1 MGLSQ
6 TAWVLIA
13 FILFFVLVGKKLWSS
28 LTANLDQRKKMIENE
43 LNEAKKLREE
53 AQAELNASLKKQ
65 KEINKQVLDII
76 NDAKST
82 AKQIEADALKKSD
95 IIIKRKEE
103 QAKQKIN
110 NAQVEAINNIKNISA
125 ELSVKSA
132 KVYIQNELDSK
143 IQKAL
148 YSDSK
153 QKLKEKM
160 TQIWNLG

>member
-13 FILFFVLVGKKLWSS
+13 FILFFVLVGKKLWST
-28 LTANLDQRKKMIENE
+28 LTTNLDQRKKKIENE

-82 AKQIEADALKKSD
+82 AKQIEADALKKSE

-110 NAQVEAINNIKNISA
+110 NAQIEAINNIKNISA

-153 QKLKEKM
+153 QKLKEK
-160 TQIWNLG
+160 L

>member
-13 FILFFVLVGKKLWSS
+13 FILFFVLVGKKLWSA
-28 LTANLDQRKKMIENE
+28 LTTNLDQRKKMIENE

-82 AKQIEADALKKSD
+82 AKQIEADALKKSN

-110 NAQVEAINNIKNISA
+110 NAQVEALNNIKNISA

-153 QKLKEKM
+153 QRLKEK
-160 TQIWNLG
+160 L

>member
-13 FILFFVLVGKKLWSS
+13 FILFFVLVGKKIWSA
-28 LTANLDQRKKMIENE
+28 LTTNLDQRKKMIENE

-110 NAQVEAINNIKNISA
+110 NAQVEALNNIKNISA

-153 QKLKEKM
+153 QKLKEK
-160 TQIWNLG
+160 L

>member
-13 FILFFVLVGKKLWSS
+13 FVLFFVLVGKKLWSA
-28 LTANLDQRKKMIENE
+28 LTTNLDQRKKMIENE

-82 AKQIEADALKKSD
+82 AKQIQADALKKSD

-110 NAQVEAINNIKNISA
+110 NAQVEALNNIKNISA

-153 QKLKEKM
+153 QKLKEK
-160 TQIWNLG
+160 L

>member
-6 TAWVLIA
+6 TARVLIA
-13 FILFFVLVGKKLWSS
+13 FILFFVLVGKKLWSA
-28 LTANLDQRKKMIENE
+28 LTTNLDQRKKMIENE

-110 NAQVEAINNIKNISA
+110 NAQVEALNNIKNISA

-153 QKLKEKM
+153 QKLKEK
-160 TQIWNLG
+160 L

>member
-13 FILFFVLVGKKLWSS
+13 FILFFVLVGKKLWSA
-28 LTANLDQRKKMIENE
+28 LTTNLDQRKKMIENE
-43 LNEAKKLREE
+43 LNEAKKLREK

-110 NAQVEAINNIKNISA
+110 NAQVEALNNIKNISA

-153 QKLKEKM
+153 QKLKEK
-160 TQIWNLG
+160 L

>member
-13 FILFFVLVGKKLWSS
+13 FILFFVLVGKKLWSA
-28 LTANLDQRKKMIENE
+28 LTTNLDQRKKMIENE

-103 QAKQKIN
+103 QARQKIN
-110 NAQVEAINNIKNISA
+110 NAQVEALNNIKNISA

-143 IQKAL
+143 IQKTL

-153 QKLKEKM
+153 QKLKEK
-160 TQIWNLG
+160 L

>member
-13 FILFFVLVGKKLWSS
+13 FILFFVLVGKKLWSA
-28 LTANLDQRKKMIENE
+28 LTTYLDQRKKMIENE

-110 NAQVEAINNIKNISA
+110 NAQVEALNNIKNISA

-153 QKLKEKM
+153 QKLKEK
-160 TQIWNLG
+160 L

>member
-13 FILFFVLVGKKLWSS
+13 FILFFVLIGKKLWSA
-28 LTANLDQRKKMIENE
+28 LTTNLDQRKKMIENE

-76 NDAKST
+76 NDAKFT

-110 NAQVEAINNIKNISA
+110 NAQIDAINNIKNISA

-132 KVYIQNELDSK
+132 KVYIQNELNK
-143 IQKAL
+143 KTQKAL
-148 YSDSK
+148 YLDSK
-153 QKLKEKM
+153 EKLKEK
-160 TQIWNLG
+160 L

>member
-13 FILFFVLVGKKLWSS
+13 FILFFVLVGKKLWST
-28 LTANLDQRKKMIENE
+28 LTYSLDQRKKMIENE

-76 NDAKST
+76 TDAKNT
-82 AKQIEADALKKSD
+82 AKQIEADALKKSNV
-95 IIIKRKEE
+95 IIKRKEE

-110 NAQVEAINNIKNISA
+110 NAQTEAINSIKNIST
-125 ELSVKSA
+125 ELSIKSA
-132 KVYIQNELDSK
+132 KKYIQNELDSK
-143 IQKAL
+143 IQEAL
-148 YSDSK
+148 YSESIE
-153 QKLKEKM
+153 KLKEK
-160 TQIWNLG
+160 L

>member
-13 FILFFVLVGKKLWSS
+13 FILFFVLIGKKLWTV
-28 LTANLDQRKKMIENE
+28 LTYNLDQRKKMIENE

-53 AQAELNASLKKQ
+53 AQSELNISLKKQ

-82 AKQIEADALKKSD
+82 AKQIKANAIEKSD
-95 IIIKRKEE
+95 TIIKRKEQ

-110 NAQVEAINNIKNISA
+110 NAQIDAINNIKNISA
-125 ELSVKSA
+125 ELSIKSA
-132 KVYIQNELDSK
+132 KIYIQNELDNKS
-143 IQKAL
+143 QKSL
-148 YSDSK
+148 YSNSK
-153 QKLKEKM
+153 EELKAKL
-160 TQIWNLG
+160 

>member
-13 FILFFVLVGKKLWSS
+13 FILFFVLVGKKLWSA
-28 LTANLDQRKKMIENE
+28 LTTNLDQRKKMIENE

-103 QAKQKIN
+103 QARQKIN
-110 NAQVEAINNIKNISA
+110 NAQVEALNNIKNISA

-153 QKLKEKM
+153 QKLKEK
-160 TQIWNLG
+160 L

>member
-13 FILFFVLVGKKLWSS
+13 FILFFVLVGKKLWSA
-28 LTANLDQRKKMIENE
+28 LITNLDERKKMIENE

-82 AKQIEADALKKSD
+82 AKQIEADAQKKSD

-110 NAQVEAINNIKNISA
+110 NAQIEAINNIKNISA

-132 KVYIQNELDSK
+132 KVYIQNELVSK

-153 QKLKEKM
+153 QKLKEK
-160 TQIWNLG
+160 L

>member
-1 MGLSQ
+1 MGISQ

-13 FILFFVLVGKKLWSS
+13 FFLFFILVGKKLWST
-28 LTANLDQRKKMIENE
+28 LTYNLDQRKKLIENE

-53 AQAELNASLKKQ
+53 AQTELNASLKKQ

-110 NAQVEAINNIKNISA
+110 NAQIEAINNIKNISA

-153 QKLKEKM
+153 QKLKEK
-160 TQIWNLG
+160 L

>member
-13 FILFFVLVGKKLWSS
+13 FVLFFVLVGKKLWSA
-28 LTANLDQRKKMIENE
+28 LTINLDQRKKMIENE

-110 NAQVEAINNIKNISA
+110 NAQIEALNNIKNISA

-143 IQKAL
+143 IQKAI

-153 QKLKEKM
+153 QKLKEK
-160 TQIWNLG
+160 L

>member
-13 FILFFVLVGKKLWSS
+13 FILFFVLVGKKLWSA
-28 LTANLDQRKKMIENE
+28 LTTNLDQRKKMIENE

-95 IIIKRKEE
+95 IIIKRKGE

-110 NAQVEAINNIKNISA
+110 NAQIEALNNIKNISA

-153 QKLKEKM
+153 QKLKEK
-160 TQIWNLG
+160 L

>member
-13 FILFFVLVGKKLWSS
+13 FILFFVLVGKKLWSA
-28 LTANLDQRKKMIENE
+28 LTTNLDQRKKMIENE

-110 NAQVEAINNIKNISA
+110 NAQVEALINIKNISA
-125 ELSVKSA
+125 KLSVKSA

-153 QKLKEKM
+153 QKLKEK
-160 TQIWNLG
+160 L

>member
-13 FILFFVLVGKKLWSS
+13 FILFFVQVGKKLWSA
-28 LTANLDQRKKMIENE
+28 LATNLDQRKKMIENE

-103 QAKQKIN
+103 QAKEKIN
-110 NAQVEAINNIKNISA
+110 NAQIEAINNIKNISA

-153 QKLKEKM
+153 QKLKEK
-160 TQIWNLG
+160 L

>member
-13 FILFFVLVGKKLWSS
+13 FILFFVLVGKKLWSA
-28 LTANLDQRKKMIENE
+28 LTTNLDQRKKMIENE

-103 QAKQKIN
+103 QARQKIN
-110 NAQVEAINNIKNISA
+110 NAQVEALNNIKNISA

-132 KVYIQNELDSK
+132 KVYIQNELDNK

-153 QKLKEKM
+153 QKLKEK
-160 TQIWNLG
+160 L

>member
-13 FILFFVLVGKKLWSS
+13 FILFFVLVGKKLWSA
-28 LTANLDQRKKMIENE
+28 LTTNLDQRKKMIEDE

-103 QAKQKIN
+103 QARQKIN
-110 NAQVEAINNIKNISA
+110 NAQVEALNNIKNIIRDA
-125 ELSVKSA
+125 IL
-132 KVYIQNELDSK
+132 KVNSSIT
-143 IQKAL
+143 IPF
-148 YSDSK
+148 
-153 QKLKEKM
+153 
-160 TQIWNLG
+160 

>member
-13 FILFFVLVGKKLWSS
+13 FILFFVLVGKKLLSA
-28 LTANLDQRKKMIENE
+28 LTTNLDQRKKMIENE

-110 NAQVEAINNIKNISA
+110 NAQVEALNNIKNISA

-153 QKLKEKM
+153 QKLREK
-160 TQIWNLG
+160 L

>member
-13 FILFFVLVGKKLWSS
+13 FILFFIMVGKKLWST
-28 LTANLDQRKKMIENE
+28 LTISLDQRKKMIEDE

-53 AQAELNASLKKQ
+53 AQTEINASLKKQ
-65 KEINKQVLDII
+65 KDINKQVLNII

-82 AKQIEADALKKSD
+82 AKQIEADALKKSS

-110 NAQVEAINNIKNISA
+110 NAQIEAINSIKNISA

-132 KVYIQNELDSK
+132 KVYIQKELDSK

-153 QKLKEKM
+153 ENLKEK
-160 TQIWNLG
+160 L

>member
-13 FILFFVLVGKKLWSS
+13 FILFFVLVGKKLWSA
-28 LTANLDQRKKMIENE
+28 LTTNLDQRKKMIEND

-110 NAQVEAINNIKNISA
+110 NAQVEALNNIKNISA

-153 QKLKEKM
+153 QKLKEK
-160 TQIWNLG
+160 L

>member
-13 FILFFVLVGKKLWSS
+13 FILFFVLVGKKLWSA
-28 LTANLDQRKKMIENE
+28 LTSNLDQRKKMIENE

-110 NAQVEAINNIKNISA
+110 NAQVEALNNIKNISA

-153 QKLKEKM
+153 QKLKEK
-160 TQIWNLG
+160 L

>member
-13 FILFFVLVGKKLWSS
+13 FILFFVLVGKKLWSA
-28 LTANLDQRKKMIENE
+28 LTTNLDQRKKIIEIE

-103 QAKQKIN
+103 QAKEKIN
-110 NAQVEAINNIKNISA
+110 NAQIEAINNIKNISA
-125 ELSVKSA
+125 EVSVKSA

-143 IQKAL
+143 IQKAI

-153 QKLKEKM
+153 QKLKEK
-160 TQIWNLG
+160 L

>member
-13 FILFFVLVGKKLWSS
+13 FILFFVLVGKKLLSA
-28 LTANLDQRKKMIENE
+28 LTTNLDQRKKMIENE

-110 NAQVEAINNIKNISA
+110 NAQLEALNNIKNISA

-153 QKLKEKM
+153 QKLREK
-160 TQIWNLG
+160 I

>member
-13 FILFFVLVGKKLWSS
+13 FILFFVLVGKKLWSA
-28 LTANLDQRKKMIENE
+28 LTTNLDQRKKMIENE

-110 NAQVEAINNIKNISA
+110 NAQVEALNNIKNISA

-132 KVYIQNELDSK
+132 KIYIQNELDSK

-153 QKLKEKM
+153 QKLKEKLEL
-160 TQIWNLG
+160 ILK

>member
-13 FILFFVLVGKKLWSS
+13 FILFFVLVGKKLWSA
-28 LTANLDQRKKMIENE
+28 LTTNLDQRKKMIENE

-110 NAQVEAINNIKNISA
+110 NAQIEALNNIKNISA

-153 QKLKEKM
+153 QKLKEKKY
-160 TQIWNLG
+160 TK

>member
-13 FILFFVLVGKKLWSS
+13 FILFFVLVGKKLWSA
-28 LTANLDQRKKMIENE
+28 LTTNLDQRKKMIENE

-110 NAQVEAINNIKNISA
+110 NAQIEAINNIKNISA

-153 QKLKEKM
+153 QKLKEK
-160 TQIWNLG
+160 L

>member
-13 FILFFVLVGKKLWSS
+13 FILFFVLVGKKLWSA
-28 LTANLDQRKKMIENE
+28 LTTNLDQRKKMIENE

-110 NAQVEAINNIKNISA
+110 NAQIDAINNIKNISA

-153 QKLKEKM
+153 QKLKEK
-160 TQIWNLG
+160 L

>member
-13 FILFFVLVGKKLWSS
+13 FFLFFVLVGKKLWSA
-28 LTANLDQRKKMIENE
+28 LAYNLDQRKKMIENE

-53 AQAELNASLKKQ
+53 AQSELNASLKKQ

-82 AKQIEADALKKSD
+82 AKQIEADAIEKSD
-95 IIIKRKEE
+95 TIIKRKEQ

-110 NAQVEAINNIKNISA
+110 NAQIDAINNIKNISA
-125 ELSVKSA
+125 ELSIKSA
-132 KVYIQNELDSK
+132 KIYIQNELDNKSQKSLHSNSK
-143 IQKAL
+143 EEIKA
-148 YSDSK
+148 
-153 QKLKEKM
+153 KL
-160 TQIWNLG
+160 

>member
-13 FILFFVLVGKKLWSS
+13 FILFFVLVGKKLWSA
-28 LTANLDQRKKMIENE
+28 LTTNLDQRKKMIENE

-82 AKQIEADALKKSD
+82 AKQIEADAIKKSD

-103 QAKQKIN
+103 QAKEKIN
-110 NAQVEAINNIKNISA
+110 NAQIEAINNIKNISA

-153 QKLKEKM
+153 QKLKEK
-160 TQIWNLG
+160 L

>member
-13 FILFFVLVGKKLWSS
+13 FILFFVLVGKKLWST
-28 LTANLDQRKKMIENE
+28 LTTNLDQRKKKIENE

-76 NDAKST
+76 NDARST
-82 AKQIEADALKKSD
+82 AKQIEADALQKSD

-110 NAQVEAINNIKNISA
+110 NAQIEAINNIKNISA

-143 IQKAL
+143 IQKTL
-148 YSDSK
+148 YLDSK
-153 QKLKEKM
+153 QKLEEK
-160 TQIWNLG
+160 L

>member
-13 FILFFVLVGKKLWSS
+13 FILFFVLVGKKLWSA
-28 LTANLDQRKKMIENE
+28 LTTNLDQRKKMIENE

-153 QKLKEKM
+153 QKLKEK
-160 TQIWNLG
+160 L

>member
-13 FILFFVLVGKKLWSS
+13 FILFFVLVGKKLWSA
-28 LTANLDQRKKMIENE
+28 LTTNLDQRKKMIENE

-76 NDAKST
+76 NDAKSV

-110 NAQVEAINNIKNISA
+110 NAQIEAINNIKNISA

-153 QKLKEKM
+153 QKLKEK
-160 TQIWNLG
+160 L

>member
-13 FILFFVLVGKKLWSS
+13 FILFFVLIGKKLWTV
-28 LTANLDQRKKMIENE
+28 LTYNLDQRKKIIENE

-53 AQAELNASLKKQ
+53 AQSELNISLKKQ

-110 NAQVEAINNIKNISA
+110 NAQVEALNNIKNISA

-148 YSDSK
+148 YSVSK
-153 QKLKEKM
+153 QKLKEK
-160 TQIWNLG
+160 L